1 MKNKIELKKM
11 CITSCIVIIIFLI
24 TFSILIYKQYKTY
37 TYNFNQKIAGI
48 IDNVLEKYPDIEKRE
63 IVEILN
69 SSDKTNNEILREYG
83 IELDKDSVILENNT
97 DFQKFIIIDVSTL
110 IVFILILSIIVFKYN
125 HSESKKIN
133 EITKYI
139 EEINR
144 GNYKLNIEEN
154 TEDEL
159 SILKNELYKITI
171 KLKEVAENSQK
182 DKTTLKDSLSD
193 ISHQIKTPIT
203 SILIMLD
210 NILSDENMPE
220 DIKKDFIKDIKRE
233 IVNIKFLVESILKLS
248 KIDSNSIKFIKKEVF
263 IKDIIND
270 FTEKS
275 IKCITVDFQRV
286 WQISCTE
293 EMRKLLEKAKV
304 EFEKAGFRSR
314 FWAYR
319 PFRYKCCYADSI
331 NHYVVNYDGRI
342 FKCTARDYG
351 EELTLGHLLK
361 SGEIDWN
368 DGILSKMFVKATFE
382 NERCENCR
390 VLPLCMGPCIQKNY
404 DALINCKQLTCVYDN
419 VEYSLS
425 SFVIEMAKQRNLI

>member
-97 DFQKFIIIDVSTL
+97 DFQKFIIIDINTL

-171 KLKEVAENSQK
+171 MLKEVAENSQK

-263 IKDIIND
+263 IKDIINEAVKNVSMLSELKNIEIIVSGD
-270 FTEKS
+270 DSIKTICDLKWQVEAITNILKNCIEHSYENRKIYINYNQNNMYTELKIEDNGTGIDAKDLPHIFERFYKGKNSSSDSVGIGLALSKS
-275 IKCITVDFQRV
+275 IIESNNGYIQVD
-286 WQISCTE
+286 S
-293 EMRKLLEKAKV
+293 KLNKGTTFIIK
-304 EFEKAGFRSR
+304 
-314 FWAYR
+314 Y
-319 PFRYKCCYADSI
+319 
-331 NHYVVNYDGRI
+331 
-342 FKCTARDYG
+342 
-351 EELTLGHLLK
+351 LK
-361 SGEIDWN
+361 
-368 DGILSKMFVKATFE
+368 
-382 NERCENCR
+382 
-390 VLPLCMGPCIQKNY
+390 
-404 DALINCKQLTCVYDN
+404 
-419 VEYSLS
+419 
-425 SFVIEMAKQRNLI
+425 

>member
-11 CITSCIVIIIFLI
+11 CITSCIVVIIFLI
-24 TFSILIYKQYKTY
+24 IFSILIYKQYKTY
-37 TYNFNQKIAGI
+37 TYNYNQKIAGI

-97 DFQKFIIIDVSTL
+97 DFQKFIIIDINTL
-110 IVFILILSIIVFKYN
+110 IVFILILSIIFFKYN

-171 KLKEVAENSQK
+171 MLKEVAENSQK

-263 IKDIIND
+263 IKDIINEAVKNVSMLSELKNIEIIVSGD
-270 FTEKS
+270 DSIKTICDLKWQVEAITNILKNCIEHSYENRKIYINYNQNNMYTELKIEDNGTGIDAKDLPHIFERFYKGKNSSSDSVGIGLALSKS
-275 IKCITVDFQRV
+275 IIESNNGYIQVD
-286 WQISCTE
+286 S
-293 EMRKLLEKAKV
+293 KLNKGTTFIIK
-304 EFEKAGFRSR
+304 
-314 FWAYR
+314 Y
-319 PFRYKCCYADSI
+319 
-331 NHYVVNYDGRI
+331 
-342 FKCTARDYG
+342 
-351 EELTLGHLLK
+351 LK
-361 SGEIDWN
+361 
-368 DGILSKMFVKATFE
+368 
-382 NERCENCR
+382 
-390 VLPLCMGPCIQKNY
+390 
-404 DALINCKQLTCVYDN
+404 
-419 VEYSLS
+419 
-425 SFVIEMAKQRNLI
+425 

>member
-11 CITSCIVIIIFLI
+11 CITSCIVVIIFLI
-24 TFSILIYKQYKTY
+24 IFSILIYKQYKTY
-37 TYNFNQKIAGI
+37 TYNYNQKIAGI

-171 KLKEVAENSQK
+171 MLKEVAENSQK

-220 DIKKDFIKDIKRE
+220 DIKKDFIKDIKRK

-248 KIDSNSIKFIKKEVF
+248 KIDSNSIKFIKKEVL
-263 IKDIIND
+263 IKDIINEAVKNVSMLSELKNIEIIVSGD
-270 FTEKS
+270 DSIKTICDLKWQVEAITNILKNCIEHSYENRKIYINYNQNNMYTELKIEDNGTGIDAKDLPHIFERFYKGKNSSSDSVGIGLALSKS
-275 IKCITVDFQRV
+275 IIESNNGYIQVD
-286 WQISCTE
+286 S
-293 EMRKLLEKAKV
+293 KLNKGTTFIIK
-304 EFEKAGFRSR
+304 
-314 FWAYR
+314 Y
-319 PFRYKCCYADSI
+319 
-331 NHYVVNYDGRI
+331 
-342 FKCTARDYG
+342 
-351 EELTLGHLLK
+351 LK
-361 SGEIDWN
+361 
-368 DGILSKMFVKATFE
+368 
-382 NERCENCR
+382 
-390 VLPLCMGPCIQKNY
+390 
-404 DALINCKQLTCVYDN
+404 
-419 VEYSLS
+419 
-425 SFVIEMAKQRNLI
+425 

>member
-37 TYNFNQKIAGI
+37 TYNFNQKIVGI

-97 DFQKFIIIDVSTL
+97 DFQKFIIIDISTL
-110 IVFILILSIIVFKYN
+110 ILFILILSIIFFKYN

-139 EEINR
+139 EETNR

-171 KLKEVAENSQK
+171 MLKEVAENSQK

-233 IVNIKFLVESILKLS
+233 IINIKFLVESILKLS

-263 IKDIIND
+263 IKDIINEAVKNVSMLSELKNIEIIVSGD
-270 FTEKS
+270 DSIKTICDLKWQIEAITNILKNCIEHSYENRKIYINYNQNNMYTELKIEDNGTGIDAKDLPHIFERFYKGKNSSSDSVGIGLALSKS
-275 IKCITVDFQRV
+275 IIESNNGYIQVD
-286 WQISCTE
+286 S
-293 EMRKLLEKAKV
+293 KLNKGTTFIIK
-304 EFEKAGFRSR
+304 
-314 FWAYR
+314 Y
-319 PFRYKCCYADSI
+319 
-331 NHYVVNYDGRI
+331 
-342 FKCTARDYG
+342 
-351 EELTLGHLLK
+351 LK
-361 SGEIDWN
+361 
-368 DGILSKMFVKATFE
+368 
-382 NERCENCR
+382 
-390 VLPLCMGPCIQKNY
+390 
-404 DALINCKQLTCVYDN
+404 
-419 VEYSLS
+419 
-425 SFVIEMAKQRNLI
+425 

>member
-263 IKDIIND
+263 IKDIINEAVKNVSMLSELKNIKIIVSGD
-270 FTEKS
+270 DSIKTICDLKWQVEAITNILKNCIEHSYENKKIYINYNQNNMYTELKIEDNGTGIDAKDLPHIFERFYKGKNSSSDSVGIGLALSKS
-275 IKCITVDFQRV
+275 IIESNNGYIQVD
-286 WQISCTE
+286 S
-293 EMRKLLEKAKV
+293 KLNKGTTFIIK
-304 EFEKAGFRSR
+304 
-314 FWAYR
+314 Y
-319 PFRYKCCYADSI
+319 
-331 NHYVVNYDGRI
+331 
-342 FKCTARDYG
+342 
-351 EELTLGHLLK
+351 LK
-361 SGEIDWN
+361 
-368 DGILSKMFVKATFE
+368 
-382 NERCENCR
+382 
-390 VLPLCMGPCIQKNY
+390 
-404 DALINCKQLTCVYDN
+404 
-419 VEYSLS
+419 
-425 SFVIEMAKQRNLI
+425 

>member
-133 EITKYI
+133 EIAKYI

-171 KLKEVAENSQK
+171 MLKEVAENSQK

-263 IKDIIND
+263 IKDIINEAVKNVSMLSELKNIEIIVSGD
-270 FTEKS
+270 DSIKTICDLKWQVEAITNILKNCIEHSYENRKIYINYNQNNMYTELKIEDNGTGIDAKDLPHIFERFYKGKNSSSDSVGIGLALSKS
-275 IKCITVDFQRV
+275 IIESNNGYIQVD
-286 WQISCTE
+286 S
-293 EMRKLLEKAKV
+293 
-304 EFEKAGFRSR
+304 
-314 FWAYR
+314 
-319 PFRYKCCYADSI
+319 
-331 NHYVVNYDGRI
+331 
-342 FKCTARDYG
+342 
-351 EELTLGHLLK
+351 ELNKGTTFIIKYLK
-361 SGEIDWN
+361 
-368 DGILSKMFVKATFE
+368 
-382 NERCENCR
+382 
-390 VLPLCMGPCIQKNY
+390 
-404 DALINCKQLTCVYDN
+404 
-419 VEYSLS
+419 
-425 SFVIEMAKQRNLI
+425 

>member
-97 DFQKFIIIDVSTL
+97 DFQKFIIIDISTL

-171 KLKEVAENSQK
+171 MLKEVAENSQK

-263 IKDIIND
+263 IKDIINEAVKNVSMLSELKNIEIIVSGD
-270 FTEKS
+270 DSIKTICDLKWQVEAITNILKNCIEHSCENKKIYINYNQNNMYTELKIEDNGTGIDAKDLPHIFERFYKGKNSSSDSVGIGLALSKS
-275 IKCITVDFQRV
+275 IIESNNGYIQVD
-286 WQISCTE
+286 S
-293 EMRKLLEKAKV
+293 
-304 EFEKAGFRSR
+304 
-314 FWAYR
+314 
-319 PFRYKCCYADSI
+319 
-331 NHYVVNYDGRI
+331 
-342 FKCTARDYG
+342 
-351 EELTLGHLLK
+351 ELNKGTTFIIKYLK
-361 SGEIDWN
+361 
-368 DGILSKMFVKATFE
+368 
-382 NERCENCR
+382 
-390 VLPLCMGPCIQKNY
+390 
-404 DALINCKQLTCVYDN
+404 
-419 VEYSLS
+419 
-425 SFVIEMAKQRNLI
+425 

>member
-48 IDNVLEKYPDIEKRE
+48 IYNVLEKYHDIEKRE

-97 DFQKFIIIDVSTL
+97 DFQKFIIIDISTL
-110 IVFILILSIIVFKYN
+110 IVFILILSIIFFKYN

-171 KLKEVAENSQK
+171 MLKEVAENSQK

-233 IVNIKFLVESILKLS
+233 IINIKFLVESILKLS

-263 IKDIIND
+263 IKDIINEAVKNVSMLSELKNIEIIVSGD
-270 FTEKS
+270 DSIKTICDLKWQVEAITNILKNCIEHSYENRKIYINYNQNNMYTELKIEDNGTGIDAKDLPHIFERFYKGKNSSSDSVGIGLALSKS
-275 IKCITVDFQRV
+275 IIESNNGYIQVD
-286 WQISCTE
+286 S
-293 EMRKLLEKAKV
+293 KLNKGTTFIIK
-304 EFEKAGFRSR
+304 
-314 FWAYR
+314 Y
-319 PFRYKCCYADSI
+319 
-331 NHYVVNYDGRI
+331 
-342 FKCTARDYG
+342 
-351 EELTLGHLLK
+351 LK
-361 SGEIDWN
+361 
-368 DGILSKMFVKATFE
+368 
-382 NERCENCR
+382 
-390 VLPLCMGPCIQKNY
+390 
-404 DALINCKQLTCVYDN
+404 
-419 VEYSLS
+419 
-425 SFVIEMAKQRNLI
+425 

>member
-69 SSDKTNNEILREYG
+69 SSDKTNNEILRQYG

-97 DFQKFIIIDVSTL
+97 DFKKFIIIDINTL
-110 IVFILILSIIVFKYN
+110 IVFILMLSIIFFKYN

-159 SILKNELYKITI
+159 SILKNELYKITVM
-171 KLKEVAENSQK
+171 LKEVAENSQK

-233 IVNIKFLVESILKLS
+233 IINIKFLVESILKLS

-263 IKDIIND
+263 IKDIINEAVKNVSMLSELKNIEIIVSGD
-270 FTEKS
+270 DSIKTICDLKWQVEAITNILKNCIEHSYENRKIYINYNQNNMYTELKIEDNGTGIDAKDLPHIFERFYKGKNSSSDSVGIGLALSKS
-275 IKCITVDFQRV
+275 IIESNNGYIQVD
-286 WQISCTE
+286 S
-293 EMRKLLEKAKV
+293 KLNKGTTFIIK
-304 EFEKAGFRSR
+304 
-314 FWAYR
+314 Y
-319 PFRYKCCYADSI
+319 
-331 NHYVVNYDGRI
+331 
-342 FKCTARDYG
+342 
-351 EELTLGHLLK
+351 LK
-361 SGEIDWN
+361 
-368 DGILSKMFVKATFE
+368 
-382 NERCENCR
+382 
-390 VLPLCMGPCIQKNY
+390 
-404 DALINCKQLTCVYDN
+404 
-419 VEYSLS
+419 
-425 SFVIEMAKQRNLI
+425 

>member
-83 IELDKDSVILENNT
+83 IELDKDSVILENYT
-97 DFQKFIIIDVSTL
+97 DFQKFIIIDINTL
-110 IVFILILSIIVFKYN
+110 IVFILILSIIFFKYN
-125 HSESKKIN
+125 QSESKKIN

-144 GNYKLNIEEN
+144 GNYRLNIEEN

-159 SILKNELYKITI
+159 SILKNELYKITVM
-171 KLKEVAENSQK
+171 LKEVAENSQK

-263 IKDIIND
+263 IKDIINEAVKNVSMLSELKNIEIIVLGD
-270 FTEKS
+270 DSIKTICDLKWQVEAITNILKNCIEHSYENRKIYINYNQNNMYTELKIEDNGTGIDAKDLPHIFERFYKGKNSSSDSVGIGLALSKS
-275 IKCITVDFQRV
+275 IIESNNGYIQVD
-286 WQISCTE
+286 S
-293 EMRKLLEKAKV
+293 KLNKGTTFIIK
-304 EFEKAGFRSR
+304 
-314 FWAYR
+314 Y
-319 PFRYKCCYADSI
+319 
-331 NHYVVNYDGRI
+331 
-342 FKCTARDYG
+342 
-351 EELTLGHLLK
+351 LK
-361 SGEIDWN
+361 
-368 DGILSKMFVKATFE
+368 
-382 NERCENCR
+382 
-390 VLPLCMGPCIQKNY
+390 
-404 DALINCKQLTCVYDN
+404 
-419 VEYSLS
+419 
-425 SFVIEMAKQRNLI
+425 

>member
-182 DKTTLKDSLSD
+182 DKTALKESLSD

-263 IKDIIND
+263 IKDIINEAVKNVSMLSELKNIEIIVSGD
-270 FTEKS
+270 DSIKTICDLKWQVEAITNILKNCIEHSYENKKIYINYNQNNMYTELKIEDNGTGIDAKDLPHIFERFYKGKNSSSDSVGIGLALSKS
-275 IKCITVDFQRV
+275 IIESNNGYIQVD
-286 WQISCTE
+286 S
-293 EMRKLLEKAKV
+293 
-304 EFEKAGFRSR
+304 
-314 FWAYR
+314 
-319 PFRYKCCYADSI
+319 
-331 NHYVVNYDGRI
+331 
-342 FKCTARDYG
+342 
-351 EELTLGHLLK
+351 ELNEGTTFIIKYLK
-361 SGEIDWN
+361 
-368 DGILSKMFVKATFE
+368 
-382 NERCENCR
+382 
-390 VLPLCMGPCIQKNY
+390 
-404 DALINCKQLTCVYDN
+404 
-419 VEYSLS
+419 
-425 SFVIEMAKQRNLI
+425 

>member
-11 CITSCIVIIIFLI
+11 CITSCIVAIIFLI
-24 TFSILIYKQYKTY
+24 IFSILIYKQYKTY

-48 IDNVLEKYPDIEKRE
+48 VDNVLEKYPDIEKRE

-69 SSDKTNNEILREYG
+69 NSDRTNNEILREYG

-97 DFQKFIIIDVSTL
+97 DFQKFIIIDINTL
-110 IVFILILSIIVFKYN
+110 IVFILMLSIIFFKYN

-159 SILKNELYKITI
+159 SILKNELYKITVM
-171 KLKEVAENSQK
+171 LKEVAENSQK

-233 IVNIKFLVESILKLS
+233 IINIKFLVESILKLS

-263 IKDIIND
+263 IKDIIDEAVKNVSMLSELKNIEIIVSGD
-270 FTEKS
+270 DSIKTICDLKWQVEAITNILKNCIEHSYENRKIYINYNQNNMYTELKIEDNGTGIDAKDLPHIFERFYKGKNSSSDSVGIGLALSKS
-275 IKCITVDFQRV
+275 IIESNNGYIQVD
-286 WQISCTE
+286 S
-293 EMRKLLEKAKV
+293 
-304 EFEKAGFRSR
+304 
-314 FWAYR
+314 
-319 PFRYKCCYADSI
+319 
-331 NHYVVNYDGRI
+331 
-342 FKCTARDYG
+342 
-351 EELTLGHLLK
+351 ELNKGTTFIIKYLK
-361 SGEIDWN
+361 
-368 DGILSKMFVKATFE
+368 
-382 NERCENCR
+382 
-390 VLPLCMGPCIQKNY
+390 
-404 DALINCKQLTCVYDN
+404 
-419 VEYSLS
+419 
-425 SFVIEMAKQRNLI
+425 

>member
-69 SSDKTNNEILREYG
+69 SSDKTNNEILRDYG

-263 IKDIIND
+263 IKDIINEAVKNVSMLSELKNIEIIVLGD
-270 FTEKS
+270 DSIKTICDLKWQVEAITNILKNCIEHSYENKKIYINYNQNNMYTELKIEDNGTGIDAKDLPHIFERFYKGKNSSSDSVGIGLALSKS
-275 IKCITVDFQRV
+275 IIESNNGYIQVD
-286 WQISCTE
+286 S
-293 EMRKLLEKAKV
+293 KLNKGTTFIIK
-304 EFEKAGFRSR
+304 
-314 FWAYR
+314 Y
-319 PFRYKCCYADSI
+319 
-331 NHYVVNYDGRI
+331 
-342 FKCTARDYG
+342 
-351 EELTLGHLLK
+351 LK
-361 SGEIDWN
+361 
-368 DGILSKMFVKATFE
+368 
-382 NERCENCR
+382 
-390 VLPLCMGPCIQKNY
+390 
-404 DALINCKQLTCVYDN
+404 
-419 VEYSLS
+419 
-425 SFVIEMAKQRNLI
+425 

>member
-37 TYNFNQKIAGI
+37 IYNFNQKIAGI

-69 SSDKTNNEILREYG
+69 SSDKINNEILMEYG

-171 KLKEVAENSQK
+171 MLKEVAENSQK

-263 IKDIIND
+263 IKDIINEAVKNVSMLSELKNIEIIVSGD
-270 FTEKS
+270 DSIKTICDLKWQVEAITNILKNCIEHSYENKKIYINYNQNNMYTELKIEDNGTGIEAKDLPHIFERFYKGKNSSSDSVGIGLALSKS
-275 IKCITVDFQRV
+275 IIESNNGYIQVD
-286 WQISCTE
+286 S
-293 EMRKLLEKAKV
+293 
-304 EFEKAGFRSR
+304 
-314 FWAYR
+314 
-319 PFRYKCCYADSI
+319 
-331 NHYVVNYDGRI
+331 
-342 FKCTARDYG
+342 
-351 EELTLGHLLK
+351 ELNKGTTFIIKYLK
-361 SGEIDWN
+361 
-368 DGILSKMFVKATFE
+368 
-382 NERCENCR
+382 
-390 VLPLCMGPCIQKNY
+390 
-404 DALINCKQLTCVYDN
+404 
-419 VEYSLS
+419 
-425 SFVIEMAKQRNLI
+425 

>member
-69 SSDKTNNEILREYG
+69 SSYKTNNEILREYG

-97 DFQKFIIIDVSTL
+97 DFQKFIIIDISTL
-110 IVFILILSIIVFKYN
+110 IVFILMLSIIFFKYN

-171 KLKEVAENSQK
+171 MLKEVAENSQK

-263 IKDIIND
+263 IKDIINEAVKNVSMLSELKNIEIIVSGD
-270 FTEKS
+270 DSIKTICDLKWQVEAITNILKNCIEHSYENKKIYINYNQNNMYTELKIEDNGTGIDAKDLPHIFERFYKGKNSSSDSVGIGLALSKS
-275 IKCITVDFQRV
+275 IIESNNGYIQVD
-286 WQISCTE
+286 S
-293 EMRKLLEKAKV
+293 
-304 EFEKAGFRSR
+304 
-314 FWAYR
+314 
-319 PFRYKCCYADSI
+319 
-331 NHYVVNYDGRI
+331 
-342 FKCTARDYG
+342 
-351 EELTLGHLLK
+351 ELNKGTTFIIKYLK
-361 SGEIDWN
+361 
-368 DGILSKMFVKATFE
+368 
-382 NERCENCR
+382 
-390 VLPLCMGPCIQKNY
+390 
-404 DALINCKQLTCVYDN
+404 
-419 VEYSLS
+419 
-425 SFVIEMAKQRNLI
+425 

>member
-11 CITSCIVIIIFLI
+11 CITSCVVIIIFLI

-144 GNYKLNIEEN
+144 ENYKLNIEEN

-171 KLKEVAENSQK
+171 MLKEVAENSQK

-248 KIDSNSIKFIKKEVF
+248 KIDSNSIKFIKKEVL
-263 IKDIIND
+263 IKDIINEAVKNVSMLSELKNIEIIVSGD
-270 FTEKS
+270 DSIKTICDLKWQVEAITNILKNCIEHSYENRKIYINYNQNNMYTELKIEDNGTGIDAKDLPHIFERFYKGKNSSSDSVGIGLALSKS
-275 IKCITVDFQRV
+275 IIESNNGYIQVD
-286 WQISCTE
+286 S
-293 EMRKLLEKAKV
+293 KLNKGTTFIIK
-304 EFEKAGFRSR
+304 
-314 FWAYR
+314 Y
-319 PFRYKCCYADSI
+319 
-331 NHYVVNYDGRI
+331 
-342 FKCTARDYG
+342 
-351 EELTLGHLLK
+351 LK
-361 SGEIDWN
+361 
-368 DGILSKMFVKATFE
+368 
-382 NERCENCR
+382 
-390 VLPLCMGPCIQKNY
+390 
-404 DALINCKQLTCVYDN
+404 
-419 VEYSLS
+419 
-425 SFVIEMAKQRNLI
+425 

>member
-11 CITSCIVIIIFLI
+11 CITSCVVIIIFLI

-171 KLKEVAENSQK
+171 MLKEVAENSQK

-248 KIDSNSIKFIKKEVF
+248 KIDSNSIKFIKKEVL
-263 IKDIIND
+263 IKDIINEAVKNVSMLSGLKNIEIIVSGD
-270 FTEKS
+270 DSIKTICDLKWQVEAITNILKNCIEHSYENRKIYINYNQNNMYTELKIEDNGTGIDAKDLPHIFERFYKGKNSSSDSVGIGLALSKS
-275 IKCITVDFQRV
+275 IIESNNGYIQVD
-286 WQISCTE
+286 S
-293 EMRKLLEKAKV
+293 KLNKGTTFIIK
-304 EFEKAGFRSR
+304 
-314 FWAYR
+314 Y
-319 PFRYKCCYADSI
+319 
-331 NHYVVNYDGRI
+331 
-342 FKCTARDYG
+342 
-351 EELTLGHLLK
+351 LK
-361 SGEIDWN
+361 
-368 DGILSKMFVKATFE
+368 
-382 NERCENCR
+382 
-390 VLPLCMGPCIQKNY
+390 
-404 DALINCKQLTCVYDN
+404 
-419 VEYSLS
+419 
-425 SFVIEMAKQRNLI
+425 

>member
-11 CITSCIVIIIFLI
+11 CITSCVVIIIFLI

-110 IVFILILSIIVFKYN
+110 IVFILILSIIFFKYN
-125 HSESKKIN
+125 QSESKKIN

-159 SILKNELYKITI
+159 SILKNELYKITVM
-171 KLKEVAENSQK
+171 LKEVAENSQK

-263 IKDIIND
+263 IKDIINEAVKNVSMLSELKNIEIIVSGD
-270 FTEKS
+270 DSIKTICDLKWQVEAITNILKNCIEHSYENKKIYINYNQNNMYTELKIEDNGTGIDAKDLPHIFERFYKGKNSSSDSVGIGLALSKS
-275 IKCITVDFQRV
+275 IIESNNGYIQVD
-286 WQISCTE
+286 S
-293 EMRKLLEKAKV
+293 KLNKGTTFIIK
-304 EFEKAGFRSR
+304 
-314 FWAYR
+314 Y
-319 PFRYKCCYADSI
+319 
-331 NHYVVNYDGRI
+331 
-342 FKCTARDYG
+342 
-351 EELTLGHLLK
+351 LK
-361 SGEIDWN
+361 
-368 DGILSKMFVKATFE
+368 
-382 NERCENCR
+382 
-390 VLPLCMGPCIQKNY
+390 
-404 DALINCKQLTCVYDN
+404 
-419 VEYSLS
+419 
-425 SFVIEMAKQRNLI
+425 

>member
-69 SSDKTNNEILREYG
+69 SSNKTNNEILREYG

-263 IKDIIND
+263 IKDIINEAVKNVSMLSELKNIEIIVSGD
-270 FTEKS
+270 DSIKTICDLKWQVEAITNILKNCIEHSYENKKIYINYNQNNMYTELKIEDNGTGIDAKDLPHIFERFYKGKNSSSDSVGIGLALSKS
-275 IKCITVDFQRV
+275 IIESNNGYIQVD
-286 WQISCTE
+286 S
-293 EMRKLLEKAKV
+293 
-304 EFEKAGFRSR
+304 
-314 FWAYR
+314 
-319 PFRYKCCYADSI
+319 
-331 NHYVVNYDGRI
+331 
-342 FKCTARDYG
+342 
-351 EELTLGHLLK
+351 ELNKGTTFIIKYLK
-361 SGEIDWN
+361 
-368 DGILSKMFVKATFE
+368 
-382 NERCENCR
+382 
-390 VLPLCMGPCIQKNY
+390 
-404 DALINCKQLTCVYDN
+404 
-419 VEYSLS
+419 
-425 SFVIEMAKQRNLI
+425 

>member
-11 CITSCIVIIIFLI
+11 CITSCIVAIIFLI
-24 TFSILIYKQYKTY
+24 IFSILIYKQYKTY

-48 IDNVLEKYPDIEKRE
+48 VDNVLEKYPDIEKRE

-69 SSDKTNNEILREYG
+69 SSERTNNEILREYG
-83 IELDKDSVILENNT
+83 IELDKDSVILENDT
-97 DFQKFIIIDVSTL
+97 DFQKFIIIDISTL
-110 IVFILILSIIVFKYN
+110 IVFILILSIIFFKYN

-144 GNYKLNIEEN
+144 GNYRLNIEEN

-159 SILKNELYKITI
+159 SILKNELYKITVM
-171 KLKEVAENSQK
+171 LKEVAENSQK

-233 IVNIKFLVESILKLS
+233 IINIKFLVESILKLS

-263 IKDIIND
+263 IKDIIDEAVKNVSMLSELKNIEIIVLGD
-270 FTEKS
+270 DSIKTICDLKWQVEAITNILKNCIEHSYENRKIYINYNQNNMYTELKIEDNGTGIDAKDLPHIFERFYKGKNSSSDSVGIGLALSKS
-275 IKCITVDFQRV
+275 IIESNNGYIQVD
-286 WQISCTE
+286 S
-293 EMRKLLEKAKV
+293 
-304 EFEKAGFRSR
+304 
-314 FWAYR
+314 
-319 PFRYKCCYADSI
+319 
-331 NHYVVNYDGRI
+331 
-342 FKCTARDYG
+342 
-351 EELTLGHLLK
+351 ELNKGTTFIIKYLK
-361 SGEIDWN
+361 
-368 DGILSKMFVKATFE
+368 
-382 NERCENCR
+382 
-390 VLPLCMGPCIQKNY
+390 
-404 DALINCKQLTCVYDN
+404 
-419 VEYSLS
+419 
-425 SFVIEMAKQRNLI
+425 

>member
-11 CITSCIVIIIFLI
+11 CITSCIVAIIFLI
-24 TFSILIYKQYKTY
+24 IFSILIYKQYKTY

-48 IDNVLEKYPDIEKRE
+48 VDNVLEKYPDIEKRE

-97 DFQKFIIIDVSTL
+97 DFQKFIIIDINTL
-110 IVFILILSIIVFKYN
+110 IVFILMLSIIFFKYN

-144 GNYKLNIEEN
+144 GNYRLNIEEN

-159 SILKNELYKITI
+159 SILKNELYKITVM
-171 KLKEVAENSQK
+171 LKEVAENSQK

-233 IVNIKFLVESILKLS
+233 IINIKFLVESILKLS

-263 IKDIIND
+263 IKDIIDEAVKNVSMLSELKNIEIIVSGD
-270 FTEKS
+270 DSIKTICDLKWQVEAITNILKNCIEHSYENRKIYINYNQNNMYTELKIEDNGTGIDVKDLPHIFERFYKGKNSSSDSVGIGLALSKS
-275 IKCITVDFQRV
+275 IIESNNGYIQVD
-286 WQISCTE
+286 S
-293 EMRKLLEKAKV
+293 
-304 EFEKAGFRSR
+304 
-314 FWAYR
+314 
-319 PFRYKCCYADSI
+319 
-331 NHYVVNYDGRI
+331 
-342 FKCTARDYG
+342 
-351 EELTLGHLLK
+351 ELNKGTTFIIKYLK
-361 SGEIDWN
+361 
-368 DGILSKMFVKATFE
+368 
-382 NERCENCR
+382 
-390 VLPLCMGPCIQKNY
+390 
-404 DALINCKQLTCVYDN
+404 
-419 VEYSLS
+419 
-425 SFVIEMAKQRNLI
+425 

>member
-11 CITSCIVIIIFLI
+11 CLTSCIVIIIFLI

-248 KIDSNSIKFIKKEVF
+248 KIDSNSIKFIKKEVL
-263 IKDIIND
+263 IKDIINEAVKNVSKLSELKNIEIIVSGD
-270 FTEKS
+270 DSIKTICDLKWQVEAITNILKNCIEHSYENRKIYINYNQNNMYTELKIEDNGTGIDAKDLPHIFERFYKGKNSSSDSVGIGLALSKS
-275 IKCITVDFQRV
+275 IIESNNGYIQVD
-286 WQISCTE
+286 S
-293 EMRKLLEKAKV
+293 KLNKGTTFIIK
-304 EFEKAGFRSR
+304 
-314 FWAYR
+314 Y
-319 PFRYKCCYADSI
+319 
-331 NHYVVNYDGRI
+331 
-342 FKCTARDYG
+342 
-351 EELTLGHLLK
+351 LK
-361 SGEIDWN
+361 
-368 DGILSKMFVKATFE
+368 
-382 NERCENCR
+382 
-390 VLPLCMGPCIQKNY
+390 
-404 DALINCKQLTCVYDN
+404 
-419 VEYSLS
+419 
-425 SFVIEMAKQRNLI
+425 

>member
-37 TYNFNQKIAGI
+37 TYNYNQKIAGI

-97 DFQKFIIIDVSTL
+97 DFQKFIIIDINTL
-110 IVFILILSIIVFKYN
+110 IVFILILSIIFFKYN

-171 KLKEVAENSQK
+171 MLKEVAENSQK

-233 IVNIKFLVESILKLS
+233 IINIKFLVESILKLS

-263 IKDIIND
+263 IKDIINEAVKNVSMLSELKNIEIIVSGD
-270 FTEKS
+270 DSIKTICDLKWQVEAITNILKNCIEHSYENRKIYINYNQNNMYTELKIEDNGTGIDAKDLPHIFERFYKGKNSSSDSVGIGLALSKS
-275 IKCITVDFQRV
+275 IIESNNGYIQVD
-286 WQISCTE
+286 S
-293 EMRKLLEKAKV
+293 KLNKGTTFIIK
-304 EFEKAGFRSR
+304 
-314 FWAYR
+314 Y
-319 PFRYKCCYADSI
+319 
-331 NHYVVNYDGRI
+331 
-342 FKCTARDYG
+342 
-351 EELTLGHLLK
+351 LK
-361 SGEIDWN
+361 
-368 DGILSKMFVKATFE
+368 
-382 NERCENCR
+382 
-390 VLPLCMGPCIQKNY
+390 
-404 DALINCKQLTCVYDN
+404 
-419 VEYSLS
+419 
-425 SFVIEMAKQRNLI
+425 

>member
-83 IELDKDSVILENNT
+83 IELDKDSVILENYT
-97 DFQKFIIIDVSTL
+97 DFQKFIIIDINTL
-110 IVFILILSIIVFKYN
+110 IVFILILSIIFFKYN
-125 HSESKKIN
+125 QSESKKIN

-144 GNYKLNIEEN
+144 GNYRLNIEEN

-159 SILKNELYKITI
+159 SILKNELYKITVM
-171 KLKEVAENSQK
+171 LKEVAENSQK

-233 IVNIKFLVESILKLS
+233 IINIKFLVESILKLS

-263 IKDIIND
+263 IKDIINEAVKNVSMLSELKNIEIIVSGD
-270 FTEKS
+270 DSIKTICDLKWQVEAITNILKNCIEHSYENRKIYINYNQNNMYTELKIEDNGTGIDAKDLPHIFERFYKGKNSSSDSVGIGLALSKS
-275 IKCITVDFQRV
+275 IIESNNGYIQVD
-286 WQISCTE
+286 S
-293 EMRKLLEKAKV
+293 KLNKGTTFIIK
-304 EFEKAGFRSR
+304 
-314 FWAYR
+314 Y
-319 PFRYKCCYADSI
+319 
-331 NHYVVNYDGRI
+331 
-342 FKCTARDYG
+342 
-351 EELTLGHLLK
+351 LK
-361 SGEIDWN
+361 
-368 DGILSKMFVKATFE
+368 
-382 NERCENCR
+382 
-390 VLPLCMGPCIQKNY
+390 
-404 DALINCKQLTCVYDN
+404 
-419 VEYSLS
+419 
-425 SFVIEMAKQRNLI
+425 

>member
-37 TYNFNQKIAGI
+37 TYNFNQKIVGI

-97 DFQKFIIIDVSTL
+97 DFQKFIIIDISTL
-110 IVFILILSIIVFKYN
+110 ILFILILSIIFFKYN

-171 KLKEVAENSQK
+171 MLKEVAENSQK

-233 IVNIKFLVESILKLS
+233 IINIKFLVESILKLS
-248 KIDSNSIKFIKKEVF
+248 KIDRNSIKFIKKEVF
-263 IKDIIND
+263 IKDIINEAVKNVSMLSELKNIEIIVSGD
-270 FTEKS
+270 DSIKTICDLKWQVEAITNILKNCIEHSYENRKIYINYNQNNMYTELKIEDNGTGIDAKDLPHIFERFYKGKNSSSDSVGIGLALSKS
-275 IKCITVDFQRV
+275 IIESNNGYIQVD
-286 WQISCTE
+286 S
-293 EMRKLLEKAKV
+293 KLNKGTTFIIK
-304 EFEKAGFRSR
+304 
-314 FWAYR
+314 Y
-319 PFRYKCCYADSI
+319 
-331 NHYVVNYDGRI
+331 
-342 FKCTARDYG
+342 
-351 EELTLGHLLK
+351 LK
-361 SGEIDWN
+361 
-368 DGILSKMFVKATFE
+368 
-382 NERCENCR
+382 
-390 VLPLCMGPCIQKNY
+390 
-404 DALINCKQLTCVYDN
+404 
-419 VEYSLS
+419 
-425 SFVIEMAKQRNLI
+425 

>member
-11 CITSCIVIIIFLI
+11 CITSCIVVIIFLI
-24 TFSILIYKQYKTY
+24 IFSILIYKQYKTY
-37 TYNFNQKIAGI
+37 TYNFIQKIEGI

-69 SSDKTNNEILREYG
+69 SSDGTNNEILMEYG
-83 IELDKDSVILENNT
+83 IELDKDSVILENYT
-97 DFQKFIIIDVSTL
+97 DFQKFIIIDINTL
-110 IVFILILSIIVFKYN
+110 IVFILILSIIFFKYN
-125 HSESKKIN
+125 QSESKKIN

-144 GNYKLNIEEN
+144 GNYRLNIEEN

-159 SILKNELYKITI
+159 SILKNELYKITVM
-171 KLKEVAENSQK
+171 LKEVAENSQK

-263 IKDIIND
+263 IKDIINEAVKNVSMLSELKNIKIIVSGD
-270 FTEKS
+270 DSIKTICDLKWQVEAITNILKNCIEHSYENKKIYINYNQNNMYTELKIEDNGTGIDAKDLPHIFERFYKGKNSSSDSVGIGLALSKS
-275 IKCITVDFQRV
+275 IIESNNGYIQVD
-286 WQISCTE
+286 SELNKGT
-293 EMRKLLEKAKV
+293 
-304 EFEKAGFRSR
+304 
-314 FWAYR
+314 
-319 PFRYKCCYADSI
+319 
-331 NHYVVNYDGRI
+331 I
-342 FKCTARDYG
+342 FIIKY
-351 EELTLGHLLK
+351 LK
-361 SGEIDWN
+361 
-368 DGILSKMFVKATFE
+368 
-382 NERCENCR
+382 
-390 VLPLCMGPCIQKNY
+390 
-404 DALINCKQLTCVYDN
+404 
-419 VEYSLS
+419 
-425 SFVIEMAKQRNLI
+425 

>member
-83 IELDKDSVILENNT
+83 IELDKDSVILENYT
-97 DFQKFIIIDVSTL
+97 DFQKFIIIDINTL
-110 IVFILILSIIVFKYN
+110 IVFILILSIIFFKYN
-125 HSESKKIN
+125 QSESKKIN

-171 KLKEVAENSQK
+171 MLKEVAENSQK

-248 KIDSNSIKFIKKEVF
+248 KIDSNSIKFIKKEVL
-263 IKDIIND
+263 IKDIINEAVKNVSMLSELKNIEIIVSGD
-270 FTEKS
+270 DSIKTICDLKWQVEAITNILKNCIEHSYENRKIYINYNQNNMYTELKIEDNGTGIDAKDLPHIFERFYKGKNSSSDSVGIGLALSKS
-275 IKCITVDFQRV
+275 IIESNNGYIQVD
-286 WQISCTE
+286 S
-293 EMRKLLEKAKV
+293 KLNKGTTFIIK
-304 EFEKAGFRSR
+304 
-314 FWAYR
+314 Y
-319 PFRYKCCYADSI
+319 
-331 NHYVVNYDGRI
+331 
-342 FKCTARDYG
+342 
-351 EELTLGHLLK
+351 LK
-361 SGEIDWN
+361 
-368 DGILSKMFVKATFE
+368 
-382 NERCENCR
+382 
-390 VLPLCMGPCIQKNY
+390 
-404 DALINCKQLTCVYDN
+404 
-419 VEYSLS
+419 
-425 SFVIEMAKQRNLI
+425 

>member
-11 CITSCIVIIIFLI
+11 CITSCVVIIIFLI

-171 KLKEVAENSQK
+171 MLKEVAENSQK

-233 IVNIKFLVESILKLS
+233 IVNIKFLVELILKLS
-248 KIDSNSIKFIKKEVF
+248 KIDSNSIKFIKKEVL
-263 IKDIIND
+263 IKDIINEAVKNVSMLSELKNIEIIVSGD
-270 FTEKS
+270 DSIKTICDLKWQVEAITNILKNCIEHSYENRKIYINYNQNNMYTELKIEDNGTGIDAKDLPHIFERFYKGKNSSSDSVGIGLALSKS
-275 IKCITVDFQRV
+275 IIESNNGYIQVD
-286 WQISCTE
+286 S
-293 EMRKLLEKAKV
+293 KLNKGTTFIIK
-304 EFEKAGFRSR
+304 
-314 FWAYR
+314 Y
-319 PFRYKCCYADSI
+319 
-331 NHYVVNYDGRI
+331 
-342 FKCTARDYG
+342 
-351 EELTLGHLLK
+351 LK
-361 SGEIDWN
+361 
-368 DGILSKMFVKATFE
+368 
-382 NERCENCR
+382 
-390 VLPLCMGPCIQKNY
+390 
-404 DALINCKQLTCVYDN
+404 
-419 VEYSLS
+419 
-425 SFVIEMAKQRNLI
+425 

>member
-11 CITSCIVIIIFLI
+11 CITSCVVIIIFLI

-69 SSDKTNNEILREYG
+69 RSDKTNNEILREYG

-97 DFQKFIIIDVSTL
+97 DFQKFIIIDISTL
-110 IVFILILSIIVFKYN
+110 ILFILILSIIFFKYN

-171 KLKEVAENSQK
+171 MLKEVAENSQK

-233 IVNIKFLVESILKLS
+233 IINIKFLGESILKLS

-263 IKDIIND
+263 IKDIINEAVKNVSMLSELKNIEIIVSGD
-270 FTEKS
+270 DSIKTICDLKWQVEAITNILKNCIEHSYENRKIYINYNQNNMYTELKIEDNGTGIDAKDLPHIFERFYKGKNSSSDSVGIGLALSKS
-275 IKCITVDFQRV
+275 IIESNNGYIQVD
-286 WQISCTE
+286 S
-293 EMRKLLEKAKV
+293 
-304 EFEKAGFRSR
+304 
-314 FWAYR
+314 
-319 PFRYKCCYADSI
+319 
-331 NHYVVNYDGRI
+331 
-342 FKCTARDYG
+342 
-351 EELTLGHLLK
+351 ELNKGTTFIIKYLK
-361 SGEIDWN
+361 
-368 DGILSKMFVKATFE
+368 
-382 NERCENCR
+382 
-390 VLPLCMGPCIQKNY
+390 
-404 DALINCKQLTCVYDN
+404 
-419 VEYSLS
+419 
-425 SFVIEMAKQRNLI
+425 

>member
-11 CITSCIVIIIFLI
+11 CITSCIVVIIFLI
-24 TFSILIYKQYKTY
+24 IFSILIYKQYKTY

-69 SSDKTNNEILREYG
+69 SSDGTNNEILMEYG
-83 IELDKDSVILENNT
+83 IELDKDSVILENYT
-97 DFQKFIIIDVSTL
+97 DFQKFIIIDINTL
-110 IVFILILSIIVFKYN
+110 IVFILILSIIFFKYN
-125 HSESKKIN
+125 QSESKKIN

-144 GNYKLNIEEN
+144 GNYRLNIEEN

-159 SILKNELYKITI
+159 SILKNELYKITVM
-171 KLKEVAENSQK
+171 LKEVAENSQK

-248 KIDSNSIKFIKKEVF
+248 KIDSNLIKFIKKEVF
-263 IKDIIND
+263 IKDIINEAVKNVSMLSELKNIKIIVSGD
-270 FTEKS
+270 DSIKTICDLKWQVEAITNILKNCIEHSYENKKIYINYNQNNMYTELKIEDNGTGIDAKDLPHIFERFYKGKNSSSDSVGIGLALSKS
-275 IKCITVDFQRV
+275 IIESNNGYIQVD
-286 WQISCTE
+286 SELNKGT
-293 EMRKLLEKAKV
+293 
-304 EFEKAGFRSR
+304 
-314 FWAYR
+314 
-319 PFRYKCCYADSI
+319 
-331 NHYVVNYDGRI
+331 I
-342 FKCTARDYG
+342 FIIKY
-351 EELTLGHLLK
+351 LK
-361 SGEIDWN
+361 
-368 DGILSKMFVKATFE
+368 
-382 NERCENCR
+382 
-390 VLPLCMGPCIQKNY
+390 
-404 DALINCKQLTCVYDN
+404 
-419 VEYSLS
+419 
-425 SFVIEMAKQRNLI
+425 

>member
-37 TYNFNQKIAGI
+37 IYNFNQKIAGI

-97 DFQKFIIIDVSTL
+97 DFQKFIIIDISTL
-110 IVFILILSIIVFKYN
+110 ILFILMLSIIFFKYN

-171 KLKEVAENSQK
+171 MLKEVAENSQK

-263 IKDIIND
+263 IKDIINEAVKNVSMLSELKNIEIIVSGD
-270 FTEKS
+270 DSIKTICDLKWQVEAITNILKNCIEHSYENRKIYINYNQNNMYTELKIEDNGTGIDAKDLPHIFERFYKGKNSSSDSVGIGLALSKS
-275 IKCITVDFQRV
+275 IIESNNGYIQVD
-286 WQISCTE
+286 S
-293 EMRKLLEKAKV
+293 KLNKGTTFIIK
-304 EFEKAGFRSR
+304 
-314 FWAYR
+314 Y
-319 PFRYKCCYADSI
+319 
-331 NHYVVNYDGRI
+331 
-342 FKCTARDYG
+342 
-351 EELTLGHLLK
+351 LK
-361 SGEIDWN
+361 
-368 DGILSKMFVKATFE
+368 
-382 NERCENCR
+382 
-390 VLPLCMGPCIQKNY
+390 
-404 DALINCKQLTCVYDN
+404 
-419 VEYSLS
+419 
-425 SFVIEMAKQRNLI
+425 

>member
-97 DFQKFIIIDVSTL
+97 DFQKFIIIDISTL

-171 KLKEVAENSQK
+171 MLKEVAENSQK

-233 IVNIKFLVESILKLS
+233 IINIKFLVESILKLS

-263 IKDIIND
+263 IKDIINEAVKNVSMLSELKNIEIIVSGD
-270 FTEKS
+270 DSIKTICDLKWQVEAITNILKNCIEHSYENKKIYINYNQNNMYTELKIEDNGTGIDAKDLPHIFERFYKGKNSSSDSVGIGLALSKS
-275 IKCITVDFQRV
+275 IIESNNGYIQVD
-286 WQISCTE
+286 S
-293 EMRKLLEKAKV
+293 
-304 EFEKAGFRSR
+304 
-314 FWAYR
+314 
-319 PFRYKCCYADSI
+319 
-331 NHYVVNYDGRI
+331 
-342 FKCTARDYG
+342 
-351 EELTLGHLLK
+351 ELNKGTTFIIKYLK
-361 SGEIDWN
+361 
-368 DGILSKMFVKATFE
+368 
-382 NERCENCR
+382 
-390 VLPLCMGPCIQKNY
+390 
-404 DALINCKQLTCVYDN
+404 
-419 VEYSLS
+419 
-425 SFVIEMAKQRNLI
+425 

>member
-11 CITSCIVIIIFLI
+11 CITSCVVIIIFLI

-171 KLKEVAENSQK
+171 MLKEVAENSQK

-220 DIKKDFIKDIKRE
+220 DIKKDFIKDIKRK

-248 KIDSNSIKFIKKEVF
+248 KIDSNSIKFIKKEVL
-263 IKDIIND
+263 IKDIINEAVKNVSMLSELKNIEIIVSGD
-270 FTEKS
+270 DSIKTICDLKWQVEAITNILKNCIEHSYENRKIYINYNQNNMYTELKIEDNGTGIDAKDLPHIFERFYKGKNSSSDSVGIGLALSKS
-275 IKCITVDFQRV
+275 IIESNNGYIQVD
-286 WQISCTE
+286 S
-293 EMRKLLEKAKV
+293 KLNKGTTFIIK
-304 EFEKAGFRSR
+304 
-314 FWAYR
+314 Y
-319 PFRYKCCYADSI
+319 
-331 NHYVVNYDGRI
+331 
-342 FKCTARDYG
+342 
-351 EELTLGHLLK
+351 LK
-361 SGEIDWN
+361 
-368 DGILSKMFVKATFE
+368 
-382 NERCENCR
+382 
-390 VLPLCMGPCIQKNY
+390 
-404 DALINCKQLTCVYDN
+404 
-419 VEYSLS
+419 
-425 SFVIEMAKQRNLI
+425 

>member
-171 KLKEVAENSQK
+171 MLKEVAENSQK

-248 KIDSNSIKFIKKEVF
+248 KIDSNSIKFIKKEVL
-263 IKDIIND
+263 IKDIINEAVKNVSMLSELKNIEIIVSGD
-270 FTEKS
+270 DSIKTICDLKWQVEAITNILKNCIEHSYENRKIYINYNQNNMYTELKIEDNGTGIDAKDLPHIFERFYKGKNSSSDSVGIGLALSKS
-275 IKCITVDFQRV
+275 IIESNNGYIQVD
-286 WQISCTE
+286 SELNKGT
-293 EMRKLLEKAKV
+293 
-304 EFEKAGFRSR
+304 
-314 FWAYR
+314 
-319 PFRYKCCYADSI
+319 
-331 NHYVVNYDGRI
+331 I
-342 FKCTARDYG
+342 FIIKY
-351 EELTLGHLLK
+351 LK
-361 SGEIDWN
+361 
-368 DGILSKMFVKATFE
+368 
-382 NERCENCR
+382 
-390 VLPLCMGPCIQKNY
+390 
-404 DALINCKQLTCVYDN
+404 
-419 VEYSLS
+419 
-425 SFVIEMAKQRNLI
+425 

>member
-37 TYNFNQKIAGI
+37 TYNFNQKIVGI

-97 DFQKFIIIDVSTL
+97 DFQKFIIIDISTL
-110 IVFILILSIIVFKYN
+110 ILFILILSIIFFKYN

-171 KLKEVAENSQK
+171 MLKEVAENSQK

-233 IVNIKFLVESILKLS
+233 IINIKFLVESILKLS

-263 IKDIIND
+263 IKDIINEAVKNVSMLSELKNIEIIVLGD
-270 FTEKS
+270 DSIKTICDLKWQVEAITNILKNCIEHSYENRKIYINYNQNNMYTELKIEDNGTGIDAKDLPHIFERFYKGKNSSSDSVGIGLALSKS
-275 IKCITVDFQRV
+275 IIESNNGYIQVD
-286 WQISCTE
+286 S
-293 EMRKLLEKAKV
+293 KLNKGTTFIIK
-304 EFEKAGFRSR
+304 
-314 FWAYR
+314 Y
-319 PFRYKCCYADSI
+319 
-331 NHYVVNYDGRI
+331 
-342 FKCTARDYG
+342 
-351 EELTLGHLLK
+351 LK
-361 SGEIDWN
+361 
-368 DGILSKMFVKATFE
+368 
-382 NERCENCR
+382 
-390 VLPLCMGPCIQKNY
+390 
-404 DALINCKQLTCVYDN
+404 
-419 VEYSLS
+419 
-425 SFVIEMAKQRNLI
+425 

>member
-11 CITSCIVIIIFLI
+11 CITSCIVVIIFLI
-24 TFSILIYKQYKTY
+24 IFSILIYKQYKTY
-37 TYNFNQKIAGI
+37 TYNYNQKIAGI

-97 DFQKFIIIDVSTL
+97 DFQKFIIIDINTL
-110 IVFILILSIIVFKYN
+110 IVFILILSIIFFKYN

-171 KLKEVAENSQK
+171 MLKEVAENSQK

-220 DIKKDFIKDIKRE
+220 DIEKDFIKDIKRE
-233 IVNIKFLVESILKLS
+233 IINIKFLVESILKLS

-263 IKDIIND
+263 IKDIINEAVKNVSMLSELKNIEIIVSGD
-270 FTEKS
+270 DSIKTICDLKWQVEAITNILKNCIEHSYENRKIYINYNQNNMYTELKIEDNGTGIDAKDLPHIFERFYKGKNSSSDSVGIGLALSKS
-275 IKCITVDFQRV
+275 IIESNNGYIQVD
-286 WQISCTE
+286 S
-293 EMRKLLEKAKV
+293 KLNKGTTFIIK
-304 EFEKAGFRSR
+304 
-314 FWAYR
+314 Y
-319 PFRYKCCYADSI
+319 
-331 NHYVVNYDGRI
+331 
-342 FKCTARDYG
+342 
-351 EELTLGHLLK
+351 LK
-361 SGEIDWN
+361 
-368 DGILSKMFVKATFE
+368 
-382 NERCENCR
+382 
-390 VLPLCMGPCIQKNY
+390 
-404 DALINCKQLTCVYDN
+404 
-419 VEYSLS
+419 
-425 SFVIEMAKQRNLI
+425 

>member
-97 DFQKFIIIDVSTL
+97 DFKKFIIIDINTL
-110 IVFILILSIIVFKYN
+110 IVFILMLSIIFFKYN

-159 SILKNELYKITI
+159 SILKNELYKITVM
-171 KLKEVAENSQK
+171 LKEVAENSQK

-248 KIDSNSIKFIKKEVF
+248 KIDSNSIKFIKKEVL
-263 IKDIIND
+263 IKDIINEAVKNVSMLSELKNIEIIVSGD
-270 FTEKS
+270 DSIKTICDLKWQVEAITNILKNCIEHSYENRKIYINYNQNNMYTELKIEDNGTGIDAKDLPHIFERFYKGKNSSSDSVGIGLALSKS
-275 IKCITVDFQRV
+275 IIESNNGYIQVD
-286 WQISCTE
+286 S
-293 EMRKLLEKAKV
+293 KLNKGTTFIIK
-304 EFEKAGFRSR
+304 
-314 FWAYR
+314 Y
-319 PFRYKCCYADSI
+319 
-331 NHYVVNYDGRI
+331 
-342 FKCTARDYG
+342 
-351 EELTLGHLLK
+351 LK
-361 SGEIDWN
+361 
-368 DGILSKMFVKATFE
+368 
-382 NERCENCR
+382 
-390 VLPLCMGPCIQKNY
+390 
-404 DALINCKQLTCVYDN
+404 
-419 VEYSLS
+419 
-425 SFVIEMAKQRNLI
+425 